1 MENFSGWTWTSVPIA
16 TTRRRWRFFCRP
28 QQRGVP
34 HHSESRT
41 AQAIA
46 SGFRRSTRFS
56 AHSAFRSCSE
66 HAQTPNFKGRE
77 RLHPR
82 NRRTLRAQF
91 SGKSAAAGRALR
103 NEFSAVPDGS
113 VTLIGIDPMINLAR
127 ALQDCETCELFVRKV
142 DRLVMMA
149 GCFGRDEPKV
159 EWNIEMD
166 VPTARIV
173 LISFRGESVS
183 AHLKRQR
190 TY

>member
-1 MENFSGWTWTSVPIA
+1 MENFSGWTRTSVPIA

-28 QQRGVP
+28 QQRER
-34 HHSESRT
+34 HTTRNH
-41 AQAIA
+41 ALH
-46 SGFRRSTRFS
+46 RRSLLASDDRRDSARIRRF
-56 AHSAFRSCSE
+56 APAR
-66 HAQTPNFKGRE
+66 NMLKRRIFKGRE

-127 ALQDCETCELFVRKV
+127 ALQDCETCELFVRKI
-142 DRLVMMA
+142 DRLVLMA

-159 EWNIEMD
+159 EWSIEID